1 MTLNYYDNNL
11 NYNINNY
18 NSLSVVVK
26 YNISISKVY

>member
-1 MTLNYYDNNL
+1 MSYYQILMVLNYYDNNF

-26 YNISISKVY
+26 